1 MTRIQAHVRS
11 HGTGA
16 PVILLHPSASS
27 GRQWQPLMQQ
37 LGSQMQSFAV
47 DLHGHGST
55 PAWSNARPMTLEDDC
70 ELLTPLLHRFGPVHL
85 VGHSYGAAIALKVA
99 IRKPEQVLSIATYE
113 PVLFRLALDYH
124 GRDRTSQDVLQVAA
138 SIRNWLERGALE
150 RAAERFID
158 YWSGV
163 GAWAQTPPMQR
174 AMIAARMPVVV
185 AQFHA
190 LFGDSTTRTE
200 LGAISVPMLNLTGAR
215 TRPIARRVAELIE
228 LAMPRA
234 IFRQVEGAG
243 HMGPTTHAAAIN
255 AQIAGFLEWQ
265 LQRTATRATWLRAA

>member
-1 MTRIQAHVRS
+1 
-11 HGTGA
+11 
-16 PVILLHPSASS
+16 
-27 GRQWQPLMQQ
+27 
-37 LGSQMQSFAV
+37 
-47 DLHGHGST
+47 
-55 PAWSNARPMTLEDDC
+55 
-70 ELLTPLLHRFGPVHL
+70 
-85 VGHSYGAAIALKVA
+85 
-99 IRKPEQVLSIATYE
+99 
-113 PVLFRLALDYH
+113 
-124 GRDRTSQDVLQVAA
+124 
-138 SIRNWLERGALE
+138 
-150 RAAERFID
+150 
-158 YWSGV
+158 
-163 GAWAQTPPMQR
+163 
-174 AMIAARMPVVV
+174 MPVVV

-243 HMGPTTHAAAIN
+243 HMGPITHAAAVN